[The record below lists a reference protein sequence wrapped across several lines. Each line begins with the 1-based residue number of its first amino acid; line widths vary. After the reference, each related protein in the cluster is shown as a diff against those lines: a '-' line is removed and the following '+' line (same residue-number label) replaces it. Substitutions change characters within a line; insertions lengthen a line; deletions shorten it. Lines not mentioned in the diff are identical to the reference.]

1 MLLFS
6 FILRFAIH
14 LSKAQPRS
22 QGFSLNTIDILP
34 TIQSWN
40 STGQERIALSR
51 GGGYSLNW
59 AI

>member
-40 STGQERIALSR
+40 STGQERIALDTSINS
-51 GGGYSLNW
+51 SLLLT
-59 AI
+59 